1 MVNPLQIFCKY
12 ALLGENLLL
21 KQNVLVE
28 VNKHGK
34 ISKIE
39 CDSSQNESKRNFSF
53 PNHLLLPKFINSHTH
68 IGDSILKD
76 QAFALSLN
84 EAVGING
91 HKYQIDHYPRL
102 NQIAA
107 MRSAIIEMIQ
117 CGTAVC
123 YDFREGGLRGIT
135 DLREAVG
142 QLPIDLH
149 ILGRQDGNSD
159 LGTILYQCD
168 GLGLATPLY
177 FSQKELESIRYQTS
191 SPDVLVATHIGE
203 ERQVIQESID
213 RFGLSDLQVAL
224 KYLNPDI
231 LIHLTMADEN
241 ELKEIPTSKYIVF
254 CPRSNAYFGLGFPP
268 VEYFLDKEHLV
279 GLGTDNVMSNSPNIL
294 EELRWL
300 VLRLKEQKISI
311 DPVDALKFI
320 TVNPS
325 KALNLS
331 TGCIKEKFWAD
342 LMVINLQTTRTV
354 FGKNPLM
361 SLLFRC
367 QLPEDMSLNLFHGEI
382 ISNEII

>member
-1 MVNPLQIFCKY
+1 MVNPHQIFCKY

-28 VNKHGK
+28 INKYGK
-34 ISKIE
+34 ISNIE
-39 CDSSQNESKRNFSF
+39 CDLPQNESKREFSF
-53 PNHLLLPKFINSHTH
+53 PNHLMLPKFINSHTH

-84 EAVGING
+84 EAVGIKG
-91 HKYQIDHYPRL
+91 YKYQINHYPRF

-117 CGTAVC
+117 SGTAVC
-123 YDFREGGLRGIT
+123 YDFREGGLRGVT
-135 DLREAVG
+135 DLREAAEK
-142 QLPIDLH
+142 LPIDLH
-149 ILGRQDGNSD
+149 ILGRQDVRSD
-159 LGTILYQCD
+159 LGTILSECD

-177 FSQKELESIRYQTS
+177 FSQKELETIKYKTS
-191 SPDVLVATHIGE
+191 SPEVLVATHIGE
-203 ERQVIQESID
+203 EPQVIQESIEY
-213 RFGLSDLQVAL
+213 FGLSDLQVAL

-231 LIHLTMADEN
+231 LIHLTGTDNN
-241 ELKEIPTSKYIVF
+241 ELKKIPTSKYIVF

-268 VEYFLDKEHLV
+268 VEYFLDKDYLV

-311 DPVDALKFI
+311 NPSDALKFI

-325 KALNLS
+325 KAFNLS
-331 TGCIKEKFWAD
+331 TGCIKRKFWAD
-342 LMVINLQTTRTV
+342 LIAINLQTTRTV

-367 QLPEDMSLNLFHGEI
+367 QLPEDLSLNLFHGEVI
-382 ISNEII
+382 PDEIV